1 MKVPFIVVAGG
12 LLALACTKPDTSV
25 VAERTTSASGAM
37 APSGSA
43 AGTGPSMGTG
53 MGMGMA
59 AEQGSSVAEKEITA
73 TIQQGIQAD
82 EALKGT
88 GQDVKVVTAGT
99 KVTLRGPVSSGQAKL
114 AIAAIATRTAGVTEV
129 DNQLQVVN

>member
-12 LLALACTKPDTSV
+12 LLALACTKADTRTLP
-25 VAERTTSASGAM
+25 EPTTSASGAM

-43 AGTGPSMGTG
+43 AGTGPSMGMGTG
-53 MGMGMA
+53 MHLA

-73 TIQQGIQAD
+73 TIHQGILAD

-99 KVTLRGPVSSGQAKL
+99 KVTLLGPVNSGQARL

>member
-12 LLALACTKPDTSV
+12 LLALACTKPDTRTLP
-25 VAERTTSASGAM
+25 ERTTPMAGVM

-43 AGTGPSMGTG
+43 AGTGPS
-53 MGMGMA
+53 MGMA

-73 TIQQGIQAD
+73 TIQQGIRAD

-99 KVTLRGPVSSGQAKL
+99 KVTLLGPVNSGQAKL

-129 DNQLQVVN
+129 DNQLQIVN

>member
-12 LLALACTKPDTSV
+12 LLALACTKPDTRTLP
-25 VAERTTSASGAM
+25 ERTTSASGAM

-43 AGTGPSMGTG
+43 AGTGPSMGTS
-53 MGMGMA
+53 MHLA

-73 TIQQGIQAD
+73 TIHQGILAD

-99 KVTLRGPVSSGQAKL
+99 KVTLLGPVNSGQAKL

-129 DNQLQVVN
+129 DNQLQIVN